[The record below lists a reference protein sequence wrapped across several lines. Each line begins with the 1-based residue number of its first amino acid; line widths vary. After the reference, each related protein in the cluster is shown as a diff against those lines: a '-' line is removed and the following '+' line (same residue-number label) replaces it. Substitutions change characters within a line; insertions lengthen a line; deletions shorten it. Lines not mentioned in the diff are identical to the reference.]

1 LSARDIANSLVVNL
15 SGSGQVAP
23 TWWLNPDTGISYPM
37 VMQTPQYRLDSLD
50 ALGNLSVSGGGSA
63 TPQTL
68 GALASFRRSQANAV
82 LTQIDNQT
90 VVQIK
95 ASVQGRDLGAVASD
109 IRAIL
114 EQTAAQLPKGAR
126 VELAG
131 QASTMDS
138 AFSGLLYG
146 LLGAIVLIYLV
157 VVVSFQSWVDPLV
170 IIATLPAAL
179 AGIAWMLFA
188 TWTPLSVP
196 ALTGAIMCMGI
207 ATANSVLVISF
218 ARAWLP
224 VLGNAT
230 DAAIRAG
237 VERLRPVLMTAL
249 AMIIGMTPLALGL
262 GEGGEQNAPLGRAVI
277 GGLLFATVATLVL
290 VPVVFAMVHRNY
302 RGEPASE
309 PYPGEPHAA

>member
-1 LSARDIANSLVVNL
+1 LGWARQPRQDFIAPAKGFDRTRAQQAGLSARDIANSLVVNL

-114 EQTAAQLPKGAR
+114 EQTDAQLPKGAR

-157 VVVSFQSWVDPLV
+157 VVVSLV
-170 IIATLPAAL
+170 ILLI
-179 AGIAWMLFA
+179 
-188 TWTPLSVP
+188 
-196 ALTGAIMCMGI
+196 
-207 ATANSVLVISF
+207 
-218 ARAWLP
+218 
-224 VLGNAT
+224 
-230 DAAIRAG
+230 
-237 VERLRPVLMTAL
+237 
-249 AMIIGMTPLALGL
+249 
-262 GEGGEQNAPLGRAVI
+262 LGRVLTARLQIFMGDKRRVMATEKPMI
-277 GGLLFATVATLVL
+277 LILTPILLQIRQLLVL
-290 VPVVFAMVHRNY
+290 ILLRVVFFLF
-302 RGEPASE
+302 SE
-309 PYPGEPHAA
+309 MSKHNAK